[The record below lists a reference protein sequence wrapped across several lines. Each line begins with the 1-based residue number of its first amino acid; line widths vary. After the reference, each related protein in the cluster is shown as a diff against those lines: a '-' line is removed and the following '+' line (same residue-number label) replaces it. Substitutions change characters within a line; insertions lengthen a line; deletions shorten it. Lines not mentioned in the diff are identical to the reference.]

1 MLLSSL
7 AVCIQEV
14 WFQKRKLKLKEM
26 PTLLRPRVQ
35 PAASLQP
42 ACSQQPSSC
51 GARLLK
57 GWNVVSE
64 VGLRGCLGSD
74 WDMGPGWGQE
84 AGGPCYT
91 WFS

>member
-1 MLLSSL
+1 MPPYVLTPPRFSGYFMPMLLSSL

-42 ACSQQPSSC
+42 AAFLLWSSSTEGMERC
-51 GARLLK
+51 
-57 GWNVVSE
+57 V
-64 VGLRGCLGSD
+64 
-74 WDMGPGWGQE
+74 
-84 AGGPCYT
+84 
-91 WFS
+91 